1 MINWIRGLGH
11 LIAQASETAGFGLAL
26 LCRTT
31 SLLPEAFGRRRA
43 RAILDLLFQYTAAA
57 FPVTAFVSVFTGMI
71 LALGFGISL
80 ANIGQEQILGMAV
93 AVPMIRE
100 MGPFMT
106 ALILSASIGSGIAA
120 EIGTMKVSE
129 EIDALEI
136 MSISPDSFLVMPRV
150 VALLLLCPMMTVFA
164 AVIGIGGGAIVS
176 SAQFGVDWEIFR
188 HHAESNTTFKDLL
201 TGLLL
206 KPWVFGMAIAAVSC
220 TQGLRTSGGATG
232 VGIAARRAVVVT
244 FLLVL
249 FFGYFITWLFYR

>member
-93 AVPMIRE
+93 AVPKDDGTFGLIVPVLKNADMMPLGE
-100 MGPFMT
+100 M
-106 ALILSASIGSGIAA
+106 ARQ
-120 EIGTMKVSE
+120 V
-129 EIDALEI
+129 
-136 MSISPDSFLVMPRV
+136 
-150 VALLLLCPMMTVFA
+150 
-164 AVIGIGGGAIVS
+164 
-176 SAQFGVDWEIFR
+176 
-188 HHAESNTTFKDLL
+188 NDL
-201 TGLLL
+201 
-206 KPWVFGMAIAAVSC
+206 
-220 TQGLRTSGGATG
+220 
-232 VGIAARRAVVVT
+232 AARGRT
-244 FLLVL
+244 FGSLPQN
-249 FFGYFITWLFYR
+249 R